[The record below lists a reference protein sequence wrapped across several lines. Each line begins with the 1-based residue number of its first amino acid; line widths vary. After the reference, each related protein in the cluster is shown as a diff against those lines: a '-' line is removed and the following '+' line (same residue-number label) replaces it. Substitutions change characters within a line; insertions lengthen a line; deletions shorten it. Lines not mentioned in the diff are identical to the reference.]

1 MVKNSTVSLDG
12 TKIVSILPNLIA
24 ERSVMMDVEHAELR
38 QTIGDLLES
47 SLPAQLI
54 PAPA

>member
-24 ERSVMMDVEHAELR
+24 ERSVMMDVEYAELR